1 LSSVEW
7 SIDDGVCAWNLAA
20 FDVDGTGG
28 VEMVTVGC
36 VGNEGLCDP
45 NMRLWSLPQANN
57 STNATVYLAVA
68 VLAAAVLLGVL
79 LAWRKTSTK
88 RSMVFS

>member
-1 LSSVEW
+1 MSSVEW

-20 FDVDGTGG
+20 FDVDGSGG

-57 STNATVYLAVA
+57 SSNVTVYWVLGVLVVA
-68 VLAAAVLLGVL
+68 VFLIVL
-79 LAWRKTSTK
+79 LAWSKTSMK
-88 RSMVFS
+88 R